1 MTDVTSA
8 PATSPPASPT
18 PASPSPLELVGVGK
32 RYGTVVAVDDV
43 SLRLDGGEFLTFLG
57 QSGSGKTTVLKMVA
71 GFERCDRGT
80 IRIGGLDVA
89 AKPPRDRGV
98 GMVFQQYALFPHL
111 TVAENIAYGLRRHKW
126 QPERR
131 RRRVDEMLDLVRLG
145 ELARRYPRQLSG
157 GQQQRVAV
165 ARALAFEPRLLLMD
179 EPLGALDRALRLDLE
194 HELRRIHRS
203 TGCSVVYVTHDRDE
217 ALALSDRIA
226 VFHAGR
232 LVGLDRPERLYAE
245 PPTSYVARL
254 LTDANLIPLP
264 AGARR
269 SGTHVETR
277 IGGRPVRLRA
287 AAEVGDRA
295 RISVPRAA
303 IRMSV
308 PSNEEEHSVPLPAVV
323 EDVVFLGEHAK
334 VELRSDALG
343 PLVAQVPLP
352 VRCSSGDAVTV
363 HLDLDRCTVVV
374 GE

>member
-8 PATSPPASPT
+8 PATSASGPPT
-18 PASPSPLELVGVGK
+18 TASPSPLELVGVGK

-89 AKPPRDRGV
+89 AKAPRERGV

-126 QPERR
+126 RPERR
-131 RRRVDEMLDLVRLG
+131 RRRVDEMLELVRLG

-264 AGARR
+264 TGARR
-269 SGTHVETR
+269 SGAHVETR
-277 IGGRPVRLRA
+277 IGGRPVKLRA
-287 AAEVGDRA
+287 VAEVGDQA

-308 PSNEEEHSVPLPAVV
+308 PSNEEERFVPLSAVV

-352 VRCSSGDAVTV
+352 VDCAPGEARTV
-363 HLDLDRCTVVV
+363 HLDLGRCTVVV

>member
-1 MTDVTSA
+1 V
-8 PATSPPASPT
+8 
-18 PASPSPLELVGVGK
+18 SPLELVGVGK
-32 RYGTVVAVDDV
+32 RYGAVVAVDDV
-43 SLRLDGGEFLTFLG
+43 SLRLSDGEFLTFLG

-71 GFERCDRGT
+71 GFEQCDRGT
-80 IRIGGLDVA
+80 VRIAGADVA
-89 AKPPRDRGV
+89 GKPPRDRGV

-126 QPERR
+126 RPERR
-131 RRRVDEMLDLVRLG
+131 RRRVAEMLELVRLG
-145 ELARRYPRQLSG
+145 EFAGRRPRQLSG

-232 LVGLDRPERLYAE
+232 LVGLDRPEALYAQ

-254 LTDANLIPLP
+254 LTDANLIALP
-264 AGARR
+264 GGAHRT
-269 SGTHVETR
+269 GTHVEVD
-277 IGGRPVRLRA
+277 IGGRRVRLTA
-287 AAEVGDRA
+287 PAEIDERA

-303 IRMSV
+303 LRLAA
-308 PSNEEEHSVPLPAVV
+308 PPDDEEDQFVPLPAVV

-334 VELRSDALG
+334 VELRTRDAGL
-343 PLVAQVPLP
+343 LVAHVPLP
-352 VRCSSGDAVTV
+352 MPAGCAAGAVVTAQLDVR
-363 HLDLDRCTVVV
+363 RCTVVV